1 MLLPPPRPSSTVVS
15 VACVMSW
22 QLYVRRFA
30 AVSSAAIRRLETS
43 RDVTEL
49 IPLRPPLSYFLSVSL
64 CEMRCRSSKKKG
76 RLEGRSCGPR
86 KSAVMAMTRHLPP
99 SNPQPPL
106 MSSLHHVGCGYK
118 ASCTGSSSSGTP
130 AKWAWLR
137 AVHKQQ
143 QQQQRCYLLSVTTS
157 CQNSPTDTLVIFPN
171 SISSFHFKCTDIFLN
186 SMVVKVSLSVVFLYE
201 KKNQK
206 VNNKKIFWEHWW
218 YLAQAIPNIR
228 FHAFEKINRTE
239 GAGLLHF
246 NMNSQ
251 DVDSKKC

>member
-1 MLLPPPRPSSTVVS
+1 MLRNRFRSGRPSRTFFRWGYAKCD
-15 VACVMSW
+15 VAA
-22 QLYVRRFA
+22 R
-30 AVSSAAIRRLETS
+30 
-43 RDVTEL
+43 
-49 IPLRPPLSYFLSVSL
+49 
-64 CEMRCRSSKKKG
+64 KKG

-86 KSAVMAMTRHLPP
+86 RSGVMAMTRHLPP
-99 SNPQPPL
+99 SNPQAPL

-130 AKWAWLR
+130 AKWAWLS

-143 QQQQRCYLLSVTTS
+143 QQHCYLLSITTS
-157 CQNSPTDTLVIFPN
+157 CQNTQGSPTDTLVIFPN
-171 SISSFHFKCTDIFLN
+171 SISSFHFKCADIFLN

-201 KKNQK
+201 KKKIKRWKTKQSFES
-206 VNNKKIFWEHWW
+206 VDILLEQYQISAFMLLKK
-218 YLAQAIPNIR
+218 
-228 FHAFEKINRTE
+228 KNRTE